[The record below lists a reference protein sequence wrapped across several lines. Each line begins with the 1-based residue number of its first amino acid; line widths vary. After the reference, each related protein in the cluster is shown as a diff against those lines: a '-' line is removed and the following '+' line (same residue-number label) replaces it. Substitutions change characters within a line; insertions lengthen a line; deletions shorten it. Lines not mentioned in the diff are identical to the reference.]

1 MQKAAFSVINYQF
14 NKVEIDITN
23 HKTNELS
30 LSFYTSGVYS
40 KDASSYELTFAV
52 SVFNANEKDKPF
64 VMVQC
69 KGVFSFEN
77 VTSFEEIPDF
87 FYKNSIAILF
97 PYVRAYVSLV
107 TTQANV
113 PGVILPTLNLSSL
126 EDELRR
132 NTIQN

>member
-14 NKVEIDITN
+14 TKVEIDITN
-23 HKTNELS
+23 HKSNELS
-30 LSFYTSGVYS
+30 LSFDTSGVYS
-40 KDASSYELTFAV
+40 KEDSSYELTFAV
-52 SVFNANEKDKPF
+52 SVFNESEKDNPF

-77 VTSFEEIPDF
+77 VASLEEIPDF

-126 EDELRR
+126 EDKLRS
-132 NTIQN
+132 NTTQN